1 MNEPPPMIMEDC
13 LNYFRKAVAEPD
25 SVPPWADWWAIHADW
40 VEQTFPMIDFVRLK
54 HRGLLGA
61 EQILHKLGEQP
72 KVGG

>member
-1 MNEPPPMIMEDC
+1 MSS
-13 LNYFRKAVAEPD
+13 FQVARMSPAEQAARCD
-25 SVPPWADWWAIHADW
+25 FYTLEQSIHADW

-61 EQILHKLGEQP
+61 GQILHKLGEQP